1 MTAYEYLVFQ
11 SDKKEWQQLV
21 KKGEMGKDTMDK
33 MVKEIMDEKEH

>member
-1 MTAYEYLVFQ
+1 
-11 SDKKEWQQLV
+11 LV